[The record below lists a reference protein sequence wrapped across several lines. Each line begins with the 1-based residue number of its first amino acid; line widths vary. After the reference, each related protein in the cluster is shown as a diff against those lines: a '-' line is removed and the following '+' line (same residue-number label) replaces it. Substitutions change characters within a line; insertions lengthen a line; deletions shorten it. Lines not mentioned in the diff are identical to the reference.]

1 MKWLIPENDLE
12 REQRAFLESI
22 TTSRSNHLLN
32 GFPGSGKSIC
42 LLYAVLWIKRK
53 YPNAKIL
60 FVEFN
65 HTLRKMIKA
74 ALAELQYQN
83 TEVVTMYEFINHYCQ
98 CSYDYIICD
107 EVQDIPAKVISVM
120 NRTAKIVI
128 VGGDR
133 NQSIYTEDPKWSFP
147 PATPAELIA
156 ALSPVQT
163 TLTNIGLTII
173 HRLGKYVVEA
183 INRVVPGLNIMAEK
197 ISMIMKHIKPNVW
210 ECLNTEDEV
219 EKILAEAR
227 AAVNIGESVGIL
239 FPSHYNMHIFFNIM
253 LRQNGTPAFQIESR
267 DYYNA
272 NKYLTQNNIPVEIVL
287 NGQGDINS
295 RKIQFMTYH
304 GSKGVDFD
312 KVYMPFCEMYQHP
325 KAGDVHNPTLFM
337 VAMTRSRKDLTLSF
351 SYNMHEFLEKFAT
364 DGSISVYTNFKEPEQ
379 PNSDKEKSED
389 QKNDN
394 QFEIDW

>member
-83 TEVVTMYEFINHYCQ
+83 TEVVTMYGFTKSYYQ
-98 CSYDYIICD
+98 YAYDYIICD
-107 EVQDIPAKVISVM
+107 EVQDIPANVISVM

-133 NQSIYTEDPKWSFP
+133 NQSIYKDDPQWKFP
-147 PATPAELIA
+147 PATQEELIA
-156 ALSPVQT
+156 ALSPVNQK
-163 TLTNIGLTII
+163 GLTII

-197 ISMIMKHIKPNVW
+197 ISMIKKHIKPNVW

-364 DGSISVYTNFKEPEQ
+364 DGSICVYTNFKEPEQ

>member
-1 MKWLIPENDLE
+1 
-12 REQRAFLESI
+12 
-22 TTSRSNHLLN
+22 
-32 GFPGSGKSIC
+32 
-42 LLYAVLWIKRK
+42 
-53 YPNAKIL
+53 
-60 FVEFN
+60 
-65 HTLRKMIKA
+65 
-74 ALAELQYQN
+74 
-83 TEVVTMYEFINHYCQ
+83 
-98 CSYDYIICD
+98 
-107 EVQDIPAKVISVM
+107 
-120 NRTAKIVI
+120 
-128 VGGDR
+128 
-133 NQSIYTEDPKWSFP
+133 
-147 PATPAELIA
+147 
-156 ALSPVQT
+156 
-163 TLTNIGLTII
+163 
-173 HRLGKYVVEA
+173 
-183 INRVVPGLNIMAEK
+183 
-197 ISMIMKHIKPNVW
+197 
-210 ECLNTEDEV
+210 
-219 EKILAEAR
+219 
-227 AAVNIGESVGIL
+227 
-239 FPSHYNMHIFFNIM
+239 M

-389 QKNDN
+389 QKMIINLKLTGDMDKGYTTLCLFRKDDVIDFFKNGKAFLHCPVLSETMTVEEIAEDAKNCDKLFDKANPIDYSIYYFILQFVSDKKKDKSAMVEIEELRGIFPLDN
-394 QFEIDW
+394 ESYRIGLHLSPEIRLEKPIFQQAFYNFQKSKLLESSRSGVENIARIFDI